1 LRSARAET
9 GFVARSLLLAGLL
22 SAACGGLVAAAP
34 AKGYRVEPLKEAA
47 PAEVAE
53 PVRKALAA
61 EGLRVLDP
69 KGEPLADVW
78 LRSAV
83 PTVEMPKAELNVKLG
98 KVEEGALL
106 GVIRFHKKSSDF
118 KGNGFPAGVFT
129 MRRGIQ
135 PVDGDHQGATET
147 RDFALLAPAK
157 VDSSTAS
164 VTTKEAVKLSVQ
176 VAGSKHPTVLWLV
189 RVVEE
194 DAKLP
199 RMVEDETL
207 VTWAL
212 ECELPVAGK
221 EAKPLRVGLV
231 LVGKAAEH

>member
-1 LRSARAET
+1 
-9 GFVARSLLLAGLL
+9 L

-69 KGEPLADVW
+69 KGEPLVDVW

-157 VDSSTAS
+157 VDSSTAIRDHQRGG
-164 VTTKEAVKLSVQ
+164 EAVGASGGQ
-176 VAGSKHPTVLWLV
+176 QAPHG
-189 RVVEE
+189 
-194 DAKLP
+194 
-199 RMVEDETL
+199 
-207 VTWAL
+207 AL
-212 ECELPVAGK
+212 ARPG
-221 EAKPLRVGLV
+221 RRG
-231 LVGKAAEH
+231 GRQAAADGRG